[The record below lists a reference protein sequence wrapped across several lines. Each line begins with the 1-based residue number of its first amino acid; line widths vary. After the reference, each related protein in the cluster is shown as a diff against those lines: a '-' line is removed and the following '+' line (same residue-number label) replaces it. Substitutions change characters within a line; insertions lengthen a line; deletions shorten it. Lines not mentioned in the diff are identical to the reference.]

1 MSEIKLTINGKL
13 CTGTQGETILAIA
26 ERGGIVIPTLCHN
39 DTVAHYGACGLCVVE
54 CEGTPKLLRSCST
67 LATDGMVI
75 NTEGARVRVGAT
87 GSITLKTPP
96 KAANATSGFYKVNV
110 NVTDN

>member
-39 DTVAHYGACGLCVVE
+39 DTVAHYGACAAAC
-54 CEGTPKLLRSCST
+54 RF
-67 LATDGMVI
+67 
-75 NTEGARVRVGAT
+75 GAVRV
-87 GSITLKTPP
+87 
-96 KAANATSGFYKVNV
+96 
-110 NVTDN
+110 D